1 MLNAVAAWYVKEP
14 TTTIDKIASQYARL
28 FLNGIDIP
36 RSVSDRGILQLGLKP
51 GSKPASDRQQGR
63 CHVSDTFTEGEIS
76 TKQMTRLGRGGWT
89 CRLHQR
95 PRHSPKPVKQMLLKA
110 RVGASLEKSAWAIS
124 RRQWCCASPPSKWT
138 EDTSRRLL
146 SQRRHRW
153 CRSPGRRAGT
163 SALDFAHAPTIAEQD
178 PLTKFVIVEMATTFE
193 RTDVGR

>member
-146 SQRRHRW
+146 SQRRLRW
-153 CRSPGRRAGT
+153 CRSPGRRAGI